1 MKKARSHSLSVPFL
15 IATAAVLI
23 MVWPQLSAA
32 PLSGKIERD
41 RNSSSIGLDK
51 GVTADSLVA
60 QKGARLLHLYSLGAV
75 VKSYR
80 IALGF
85 DPVGAK
91 LRQGDGKTPEGRYSI
106 SERNPQSSYH
116 LSLRI
121 SYPDEKER
129 IRAGKSGVSPGGDI
143 FIHGWPDSV
152 AEKHAAPPA
161 GDWTLGC
168 IGVTNDEIEEL
179 WKAVPVGTPVII
191 YP

>member
-1 MKKARSHSLSVPFL
+1 MKETRSHSLSVPFL
-15 IATAAVLI
+15 IATATVLM
-23 MVWPQLSAA
+23 MVWQQLSAVPPSA
-32 PLSGKIERD
+32 KIESD
-41 RNSSSIGLDK
+41 GYGSSIGLDK

-60 QKGARLLHLYSLGAV
+60 QKGERLLHLYSCGAA

-85 DPVGAK
+85 NPVGAK

-116 LSLRI
+116 RSLRI
-121 SYPDEKER
+121 SYPDTKDR
-129 IRAGKSGVSPGGDI
+129 NRAGKAGVSPGGDI
-143 FIHGWPDSV
+143 FIHGWPDSIV
-152 AEKHAAPPA
+152 RKHASPPA
-161 GDWTLGC
+161 GDWTQGC
-168 IGVTNDEIEEL
+168 IAVTNDEIEEL